1 MLAQVATKQVRLH
14 RLAFG
19 EHFANF
25 REEIISKII
34 TENSA
39 CYAVWSKVFM
49 KYAG

>member
-25 REEIISKII
+25 REEIISKLSLKI
-34 TENSA
+34 TYVMLLGA
-39 CYAVWSKVFM
+39 
-49 KYAG
+49 KYS